1 MWKKKLIFFVT
12 FIAGLYYMLEFVVPP
27 TWPNSTSTGMV
38 QSVSAT
44 APDAK
49 TKTSVATIQ
58 LATFKRYQRW
68 NASDKPVT
76 CLTADGPKQVE
87 ISKLRATNVIDLGN
101 NERGMVTSVNNA
113 VVMVGVMGGP
123 TKTIYAKMVDGKSDV
138 LAFQVDESGGEKQY
152 DNLQPRTKENQG
164 GVGSNDL
171 ITRIGPSTYLSSQL
185 ENANNFLIVLGS
197 LAFGYALFSL
207 WFIHSSA
214 LRKRTGEWYMSIL
227 FFLGLVF
234 GIIAGTGYG
243 LDPNTPWN
251 AWRLFLNDL
260 VSLKI
265 AYAFF
270 SATYSILSFYLASAA
285 YRSFKIKSREA
296 GLMMGSSLIV
306 MLGQIPFGVYLTSWL
321 PGETA
326 KTLIPRMS
334 QWLQLVP
341 NTAAV
346 RGIWFGMMVAAM
358 AIALRFWLS
367 LERGAFFDREL

>member
-12 FIAGLYYMLEFVVPP
+12 FITGLYYMLEFVVPP
-27 TWPNSTSTGMV
+27 TWPPTTSSGVV
-38 QSVSAT
+38 QSVSSRVI
-44 APDAK
+44 DEK
-49 TKTSVATIQ
+49 TKTTEITIQ
-58 LATFKRYQRW
+58 LTTFKNNRKLEM
-68 NASDKPVT
+68 SDQK
-76 CLTADGPKQVE
+76 TATYIGLDGPQQVK
-87 ISKLRATNVIDLGN
+87 ISNLRATNIIDLGGS
-101 NERGMVTSVNNA
+101 ERGIVTGKNNA
-113 VVMVGVMGGP
+113 VVKVGVLGA
-123 TKTIYAKMVDGKSDV
+123 TKTVVARVVDGKSST
-138 LAFQVDESGGEKQY
+138 LASKVDESGGEQQL
-152 DNLQPRTKENQG
+152 DSPSAIA
-164 GVGSNDL
+164 VGNL
-171 ITRIGPSTYLSSQL
+171 ITRIGPTTYLTSYIQDV
-185 ENANNFLIVLGS
+185 NNFLIVLGA

-207 WFIHSSA
+207 WFVHSSA

-227 FFLGLVF
+227 FFLGLAF

-243 LDPNTPWN
+243 LTPNTPWN

-296 GLMMGSSLIV
+296 ALMMGSSLIV
-306 MLGQIPFGVYLTSWL
+306 MLGQIPFGVYLTSWI
-321 PGETA
+321 PGEA
-326 KTLIPRMS
+326 AQTLIPRMS

-358 AIALRFWLS
+358 AISLRFWLS

>member
-12 FIAGLYYMLEFVVPP
+12 FIVGLYYMLEFVVPP
-27 TWPNSTSTGMV
+27 TWPPATSSGVV
-38 QSVSAT
+38 QSVS
-44 APDAK
+44 PKVIDEK
-49 TKTSVATIQ
+49 TKTSEITIQ
-58 LATFKRYQRW
+58 LTTFKS
-68 NASDKPVT
+68 NTKLEMSDQKTVT
-76 CLTADGPKQVE
+76 CIGLDGPQQVK
-87 ISKLRATNVIDLGN
+87 ISNLRATNIIDLGGS
-101 NERGMVTSVNNA
+101 ERGIVTGTNNA
-113 VVMVGVMGGP
+113 VVKVGVLGE
-123 TKTIYAKMVDGKSDV
+123 TKTVVAKVIDGKSST
-138 LAFQVDESGGEKQY
+138 LASKVDESGGEQQL

-164 GVGSNDL
+164 GVGTNDL

-185 ENANNFLIVLGS
+185 ENVNNFLIVLIA

-207 WFIHSSA
+207 WFVHSSA

-227 FFLGLVF
+227 FFLGLAF

-243 LDPNTPWN
+243 LTPDTKWN

-265 AYAFF
+265 AYTFF

-296 GLMMGSSLIV
+296 ALMMGSSLIV

-346 RGIWFGMMVAAM
+346 RGIWFGMMVAVM
-358 AIALRFWLS
+358 AISLRFWLS